1 MFHAAVSS
9 KNHIGFIHK
18 DCTKFHSPWWSFL
31 PMEFNKP
38 SITRRTGNID
48 IFPYM
53 SSLTFMGI
61 ICGEWYFW
69 S

>member
-31 PMEFNKP
+31 PMTFNKP
-38 SITRRTGNID
+38 SVTPRTGNID
-48 IFPYM
+48 YLSTYEFTNIYGYYM
-53 SSLTFMGI
+53 
-61 ICGEWYFW
+61 W
-69 S
+69 